1 MGRHSIP
8 GPDDPDDD
16 YRAPGRPSSGPA
28 DPDPSSLRGFGYD
41 DEPGDGARSSG
52 SPHGGFFAGDDDRRD
67 DEPDEPPTRALTTT
81 GSQRAWDSGE
91 WTGSHRAI
99 TPGRRKVS
107 PTVIAAL
114 VAVVVVVGAFILWRF
129 FGDALS
135 SRSQQAAA
143 RCVEGEVTVAVLADP
158 TIADQVRT
166 LADTYTKTAAPVG
179 DKCVKVA
186 VQPAGSDA
194 VVNGFVGQWPGDLGD
209 RPALWI
215 PASSVS
221 EARLESAAGA
231 KTVSNSRPLVTSP
244 VLLAVRPELKA
255 ALSQQNWSTLPA
267 LQNNPAG
274 LDQLNLPGWGA
285 LKLALPVT
293 GNADATYLAAEAV
306 AAASAPQG
314 APATAG
320 IGAVHTLLAGQP
332 KLADTDAGTALDAL
346 VNAADPADA
355 PVHAVV
361 TTEQQLFKRGADL
374 SDAAQK
380 LASWT
385 PPGPA
390 AIADYPA
397 VLLGGEWLSQEQ
409 MGAASEF
416 DRFMRKPEQL
426 AELAKAGFRAEGA
439 QTPQS
444 PVTDF
449 APVAQPLSVGDSETR
464 ATMAAGITAPA
475 GGATVTI
482 MLDQSMNTDEGGKTR
497 LANVTSALNAR
508 LQALPP
514 TSAVGLWTFD
524 GVAGRSEVS
533 TGPLADPVAGQ
544 PRSAVLKSSLDE
556 QSASGGGAVSFTTLR
571 LVYGEAMSA
580 FREGQP
586 NSVLVITAGPHTDQS
601 LDGSGLVDYIK
612 GAANP
617 ARPVAVNVVDFG
629 TDADRATWEAVAQ
642 ASGGQYQNV
651 ANSAGPELAA
661 ALATVLG

>member
-8 GPDDPDDD
+8 GPDDPADDD
-16 YRAPGRPSSGPA
+16 ALRRFGYGAEPPETEEPA
-28 DPDPSSLRGFGYD
+28 D
-41 DEPGDGARSSG
+41 
-52 SPHGGFFAGDDDRRD
+52 
-67 DEPDEPPTRALTTT
+67 DEPPTRALSTT

-107 PTVIAAL
+107 PAVIVAL

-135 SRSQQAAA
+135 SRSHEASA

-158 TIADQVRT
+158 SIADQVRA
-166 LADTYTKTAAPVG
+166 LADTYSKTAAPVG

-186 VQPAGSDA
+186 VRPADSDA

-215 PASSVS
+215 PASTVS

-244 VLLAVRPELKA
+244 VLLAIRPELKA
-255 ALSQQNWSTLPA
+255 ALAEQNWSTLPT
-267 LQNNPAG
+267 LQNNPTG
-274 LDQLNLPGWGA
+274 LDELNLPGWGS
-285 LKLALPVT
+285 LKLSLPLG
-293 GNADATYLAAEAV
+293 GNSDATYLAAEAV

-320 IGAVHTLLAGQP
+320 VTAVQSLMAGQP
-332 KLADTDAGTALDAL
+332 KLADTNAATALDAL
-346 VNAADPADA
+346 VNAADPAAA

-374 SDAAQK
+374 ADAAQK
-380 LASWT
+380 LTSWT
-385 PPGPA
+385 PPGPV

-397 VLLGGEWLSQEQ
+397 VLLSGDWLSQEQ
-409 MGAASEF
+409 IGAASEF

-426 AELAKAGFRAEGA
+426 AEFAKAGFRAEGVQA
-439 QTPQS
+439 PQS

-449 APVAQPLSVGDSETR
+449 APLGQPLSVGDNETR
-464 ATMAAGITAPA
+464 ATMAAGLTAPA
-475 GGATVTI
+475 QGQTVTI
-482 MLDQSMNTDEGGKTR
+482 MLDQSMTTDEGGKSR
-497 LANVTSALNAR
+497 LANVVTALDAR

-514 TSAVGLWTFD
+514 TAAVGLWTFD

-533 TGPLADPVAGQ
+533 TGPLGDPVAGQ
-544 PRSAVLKSSLDE
+544 PRSAALKSSLDG
-556 QSASGGGAVSFTTLR
+556 QTASGGGAVSFTTLR
-571 LVYGEAMSA
+571 LVYGDALNA
-580 FREGQP
+580 FRDGQT

-601 LDGSGLVDYIK
+601 LSGSGLVDYIK

-617 ARPVAVNVVDFG
+617 AKPVAVNVIDFG
-629 TDADRATWEAVAQ
+629 ADSDRATWEAVAQ

-651 ANSAGPELAA
+651 ANSAGPELPA
-661 ALATVLG
+661 ALATLLG

>member
-8 GPDDPDDD
+8 GPDDSADD
-16 YRAPGRPSSGPA
+16 YQDPGKPGSE
-28 DPDPSSLRGFGYD
+28 PDPSRGFGYGTEP
-41 DEPGDGARSSG
+41 DEPDDD
-52 SPHGGFFAGDDDRRD
+52 GFFAAGNDGFAA
-67 DEPDEPPTRALTTT
+67 DEPPTRALTTT
-81 GSQRAWDSGE
+81 GSQRTWDSGE

-107 PTVIAAL
+107 PAVIAAL
-114 VAVVVVVGAFILWRF
+114 VAVVVIVGAFILWRF

-158 TIADQVRT
+158 TIADQVRS
-166 LADTYTKTAAPVG
+166 LADTYSKSAAPVG

-186 VQPAGSDA
+186 VQAANPDA
-194 VVNGFVGQWPGDLGD
+194 VINGFVGQWPGDLGE

-244 VLLAVRPELKA
+244 VLLALRPELKA
-255 ALSQQNWSTLPA
+255 AMAQQNWSTLSA
-267 LQNNPAG
+267 LQNNPSG
-274 LDQLNLPGWGA
+274 LDELNLPGWGA
-285 LKLALPVT
+285 LKLALPLT

-320 IGAVHTLLAGQP
+320 VNAVQTLLSGQP
-332 KLADTDAGTALDAL
+332 KLANTDAVTALDAL
-346 VNAADPADA
+346 VNAPDPAAA

-361 TTEQQLFKRGADL
+361 TTEQQLFARGADL
-374 SDAAQK
+374 PDAAQK
-380 LASWT
+380 LGSWT

-397 VLLGGEWLSQEQ
+397 VLLGGDWLSQEQ
-409 MGAASEF
+409 IGAASEF
-416 DRFMRKPEQL
+416 DRFMRKPDQL
-426 AELAKAGFRAEGA
+426 AQFAKAGFRAEGQPA
-439 QTPQS
+439 PQS

-464 ATMAAGITAPA
+464 ATMAAGLSAPA
-475 GGATVTI
+475 QGQTMTV
-482 MLDQSMNTDEGGKTR
+482 MLDQSMNTDEGGKSR
-497 LANVTSALNAR
+497 LANVATALGAR

-514 TSAVGLWTFD
+514 NSAVGLWTFD
-524 GVAGRSEVS
+524 GVSGRSEVS
-533 TGPLADPVAGQ
+533 TGPVGDQVGGQ

-571 LVYGEAMSA
+571 LVYGDAVAA

-617 ARPVAVNVVDFG
+617 ARPVAVNVINFG
-629 TDADRATWEAVAQ
+629 NDPDRATWEAVAQ

-651 ANSAGPELAA
+651 PSSAGPELAA
-661 ALATVLG
+661 ALASMVG